1 MIRHLQKQFKVST
14 QQEYPFEPEKE
25 IPKTAKIY
33 LNSQDRMFGTNNEA
47 TFKVNMPCN
56 FTSSNVAITLTNF
69 IPTYPSGAEAGI
81 VNVNMV
87 GVENPNSYSS
97 RNNSTHRTIG
107 TFALMGET
115 VPREYPPSA
124 LTGSPT
130 NLTGQT
136 YGNGTYTL
144 SASTSA
150 QAPWLAFNRN
160 SNGNNNW
167 GSRFVQSNGLWEYNF
182 SNGIYAG
189 ATSFFTTNVDGSNV
203 SGEWLNIQLPTPI
216 VLQEYR
222 IQGNP
227 VIGQGDLRSP
237 NTFTLAGSMDGTNF
251 NRIDTKSNIDWWGS
265 NNTYW
270 NTFAT
275 PLNTA
280 SYSNYRLIVHRVG
293 NSNTTSFRNGVQ
305 VNEMILVGLSNPQT
319 GTSMTPPLRIGQC
332 NMNAEV
338 ISTDRN
344 MFDRPIT
351 LQLTSPTGLNLSS
364 FSNWSCE
371 LNVKEIPY

>member
-115 VPREYPPSA
+115 VPREYPPVAMSA
-124 LTGSPT
+124 NTT
-130 NLTGQT
+130 NITGQT
-136 YGNGTYTL
+136 YGNGTYIARASSTWAAP
-144 SASTSA
+144 SA
-150 QAPWLAFNRN
+150 AFNKNAN
-160 SNGNNNW
+160 SFQAW
-167 GSRFVQSNGLWEYNF
+167 GADFGTYNPNTGAYVGSN
-182 SNGIYAG
+182 
-189 ATSFFTTNVDGSNV
+189 TTLVDGSNV
-203 SGEWLNIQLPTPI
+203 SGEWLDLETPQGLVVNQY
-216 VLQEYR
+216 VLRGWPQF
-222 IQGNP
+222 
-227 VIGQGDLRSP
+227 GQGDVRSP
-237 NTFTLAGSMDGTNF
+237 NTFTLAGSTDGSNYT
-251 NRIDTKSNIDWWGS
+251 RIDTRSNITTIDT
-265 NNTYW
+265 NNW
-270 NTFAT
+270 MNTFT
-275 PLNTA
+275 LPN
-280 SYSNYRLIVHRVG
+280 NRGMFNHHRIITHITG
-293 NSNTTSFRNGVQ
+293 NSNTNNFRSGCLIA
-305 VNEMILVGLSNPQT
+305 EMIYTGFNNPQT
-319 GTSMTPPLRIGQC
+319 GTSITPPLRIGQC

-338 ISTDRN
+338 ISTDRR